1 MDLLFEIFKCLM
13 VKSDE
18 KEVIGGPKIDI
29 QPKRSET
36 HFLVWLRSWPLPRR
50 ASSIV
55 GIKRWATNDNV
66 IEM

>member
-1 MDLLFEIFKCLM
+1 MLFEILKCLM

-18 KEVIGGPKIDI
+18 KEVIGRPKIDI
-29 QPKRSET
+29 QLKRCET
-36 HFLVWLRSWPLPRR
+36 HFLVWFISWQFPRR